1 MRIQSVSI
9 GNFRS
14 CKDVHLE
21 LGPLTAMVG
30 ANGCGKSA
38 ALRALDLFYAPSVRV
53 TAEDFYA
60 HDVSRTISIE
70 VTYSDLSPVELDLF
84 SAYVVG
90 TTLSVVKEIR
100 WVNGKASAK
109 IHGSRLSNPA
119 FVSVR
124 GQAAA
129 PARAAYLALKNGVYP
144 ELPTATTLAAISA
157 ALDEWEAANP
167 TLCSRMLDDGA
178 FFGFDNVGRGNLAK
192 ATRLLFVPAVRDA
205 AADALDGKGSMIA
218 ELVDLVARRA
228 MAERDDFKELT
239 SHVRTMHRDL
249 LASDSNSS
257 VATLGGRLTQTLKT
271 YVPDASV
278 DIQWEAPQF
287 DLPTPRASV
296 RVAEDGFHTSV
307 AACGHGLQRAFIMS
321 LLQELTTAQSSAGA
335 PAPGDGEGIAAA
347 ESTVSTPAMV
357 LVIEE
362 PELFQH
368 PSRQRHLAAILA
380 RLAEAGIAGTGT
392 SVQVVY
398 CTHSPHFVGVD
409 RFDEVRVFRRSGVA
423 GEGLPKVTK
432 VSATTMQ
439 TVAERIASAKA
450 ETGLVTASGLRAR
463 LVPIMTQETSEAFFA
478 DLAVLVEGDG
488 DRAAILGSA
497 ARLGIDLE
505 GDGVAVIPC
514 SSKHNV
520 LTFAALLRELEVTT
534 YCMWDGDLGKG
545 KAEENEALLRM
556 VDQHPVAFPPTTVAS
571 TFACFNTILEDTL
584 KSEIGADLFVQCLTQ
599 AKAQFGMSGRKDA
612 IKNPHILATVLTM
625 AAEAGMRSETLE
637 AIVTLIVALRGGAPA
652 AGGVPA

>member
-9 GNFRS
+9 RNFRS
-14 CKDVHLE
+14 CEDVRLE
-21 LGPLTAMVG
+21 LGPLTAIVG

-70 VTYSDLSPVELDLF
+70 VTYSQLSPQELNLF

-109 IHGSRLSNPA
+109 IHGSRPSNPA
-119 FVSVR
+119 FLSVR

-129 PARAAYLALKNGVYP
+129 PARAAYLALKNGDYP
-144 ELPTATTLAAISA
+144 ELPTATTLTAINA

-192 ATRLLFVPAVRDA
+192 ATRMLFVPAVRDA

-218 ELVDLVARRA
+218 ELVDLVVRRA
-228 MAERDDFKELT
+228 MAERDDFRDLT
-239 SHVRTMHRDL
+239 SQVRTMHRDL
-249 LASDSNSS
+249 LASDSNSG

-287 DLPTPRASV
+287 DLPSPRASV
-296 RVAEDGFHTSV
+296 RVAEDGFHTNV

-335 PAPGDGEGIAAA
+335 PAPGDGGGIDAA
-347 ESTVSTPAMV
+347 ETTVSTPAMV

-380 RLAEAGIAGTGT
+380 RLAEAGIAGAGT
-392 SVQVVY
+392 RVQVVY

-423 GEGLPKVTK
+423 GEGLPKITK
-432 VSATTMQ
+432 VSSTTMQ
-439 TVAERIASAKA
+439 TVAERIAAAKDESGSTA
-450 ETGLVTASGLRAR
+450 EGLRAR
-463 LVPIMTQETSEAFFA
+463 LVPIMTPETSEAFFA

-488 DRAAILGSA
+488 DRAAIIGSA
-497 ARLGIDLE
+497 ARVGIDLE
-505 GDGVAVIPC
+505 GAGIAVIPC
-514 SSKHNV
+514 SGKPNV
-520 LTFAALLRELEVTT
+520 LTVAALLKELGVAT
-534 YCMWDGDLGKG
+534 YCVWDGDSGKG
-545 KAEENEALLRM
+545 KAEENEALFRM
-556 VDQHPVAFPPTTVAS
+556 LDLIPVAFPPTTVAG
-571 TFACFNTILEDTL
+571 TFACFNTVLEDTL
-584 KSEIGADLFVQCLTQ
+584 KTEIGPDLFGECLTQ
-599 AKAQFGMSGRKDA
+599 AKAQCGMSGRSSA
-612 IKNPHILATVLTM
+612 IKNPHVLARVLAM
-625 AAEAGMRSETLE
+625 AAEAGKRSETLE
-637 AIVTLIVALRGGAPA
+637 AIVDRVVALRGGGPV
-652 AGGVPA
+652 AGDVPS